1 MDYFRIDLD
10 PETSTSSFL
19 EESDNSSIQRSPTNS
34 HDGDSSHPRTL
45 HEALEYRSP
54 PIPGSNVT
62 PLRGI
67 MRTSNNP
74 GDHSPTKADTLQ
86 VPQFRITSPDQ
97 DRWYTSGGGRRT
109 PSPVSPRI
117 SPSPKA
123 LKAATTQD
131 LHIRITQ
138 ATPERRSSQHERPI
152 VSLPGAGS
160 VLTEHRNR
168 SSSAHRR
175 ANPSPNRMGTG
186 HYREAPNIPQTLS
199 GSVNTLS
206 VPPRGSRDNRDSESN
221 SSMSSYYPSSSRS
234 ASGSPMTPDTP
245 DSPWLMDPTRAGG
258 STPHKHPVLPPRSK
272 VNAPD
277 NMDHRTSS
285 MQRPLGIRQQDTT
298 LTSSVKGQGHEQSPG
313 QGPSA
318 NAPRWQKER
327 WKHWEKIAKE
337 NSDEFHEQETLV

>member
-1 MDYFRIDLD
+1 
-10 PETSTSSFL
+10 
-19 EESDNSSIQRSPTNS
+19 
-34 HDGDSSHPRTL
+34 
-45 HEALEYRSP
+45 
-54 PIPGSNVT
+54 
-62 PLRGI
+62 
-67 MRTSNNP
+67 MRTSNSS

-123 LKAATTQD
+123 LKAATPSD

-138 ATPERRSSQHERPI
+138 ATSERRSSQHERPVI
-152 VSLPGAGS
+152 NPPS
-160 VLTEHRNR
+160 VGTR
-168 SSSAHRR
+168 SSSTHRR
-175 ANPSPNRMGTG
+175 ANPSPSRMGGSG
-186 HYREAPNIPQTLS
+186 HYRETPNIPQTFG
-199 GSVNTLS
+199 GSMNTLS

-298 LTSSVKGQGHEQSPG
+298 LTSSVKGQEQS
-313 QGPSA
+313 QGPTA